1 MWGRLLTSQGFCI
14 AFSRHYFRLK
24 NFLTIIPPEPS
35 YNTSISLEQFLLCTL
50 ASSREFIIFKQ
61 SPLQTPTNYLLSI
74 FVAAV
79 EGSEITLV
87 MALLPLALAFFA
99 FGISC
104 GGECPPSKTCI
115 RYYVDHFM
123 QKYSAPP
130 IQQQTYNYIVNW
142 QIDSLWLLSCTWR
155 FCHRWPPHTF
165 SIILHMITTT
175 VQDLDIVPWEVILY
189 YYVTSVQVFI
199 IHPGGEDHRQPPA
212 KTNPTPTT
220 NLDACIDGGTRQ
232 RQSSPHHIS
241 FLHRQ
246 SYLRTFGSIKF
257 AARSFL

>member
-1 MWGRLLTSQGFCI
+1 MDNPLVLFDRYYNKQIRILCYASFILRVHGNTFEHPSWFYTQSAPFLFFGIISQHLMWGRLLTSQGFCI
-14 AFSRHYFRLK
+14 AFYRHYFRLK

-130 IQQQTYNYIVNW
+130 I
-142 QIDSLWLLSCTWR
+142 
-155 FCHRWPPHTF
+155 
-165 SIILHMITTT
+165 
-175 VQDLDIVPWEVILY
+175 
-189 YYVTSVQVFI
+189 
-199 IHPGGEDHRQPPA
+199 
-212 KTNPTPTT
+212 
-220 NLDACIDGGTRQ
+220 
-232 RQSSPHHIS
+232 
-241 FLHRQ
+241 
-246 SYLRTFGSIKF
+246 
-257 AARSFL
+257 